1 MLLYLVSNNI
11 IYYYNYTFT
20 TAPSIPPSSVTVLNK
35 TATTIAVGWT
45 AFDSS
50 EADGYGFSLHGP
62 DTQSNGRIQDVNQN
76 SVSFTMLN
84 GTTNYNITIRAF
96 QQLLGPGSSITVQT
110 LPGIVCHIC
119 L

>member
-1 MLLYLVSNNI
+1 MKC
-11 IYYYNYTFT
+11 IYYYYVFV

-45 AFDSS
+45 VIDSS
-50 EADGYGFSLHGP
+50 EADGYGFSIHGP

-76 SVSFTMLN
+76 SVLLTMLN

-110 LPGIVCHIC
+110 LSGIIY
-119 L
+119 